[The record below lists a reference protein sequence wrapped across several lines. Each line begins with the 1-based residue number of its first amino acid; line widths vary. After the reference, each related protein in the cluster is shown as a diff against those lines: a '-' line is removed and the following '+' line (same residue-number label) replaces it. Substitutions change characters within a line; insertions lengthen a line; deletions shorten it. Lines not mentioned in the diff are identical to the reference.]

1 MGAEERFTRARLQRE
16 RDQFDAGLAM
26 SMKAGDER
34 ALPMDRF
41 GSSIRPGDLIIH
53 TPQMPPAAQV
63 MGVSPVLDP
72 RMPAGAIRIHVM
84 YEMIIPAGQ
93 PIQEFF
99 LMGTMPKQD
108 AVTESTQGISAEN
121 ARDIVENPHI
131 VDGPRLVVP

>member
-1 MGAEERFTRARLQRE
+1 MGADERFTRARLQRE

-53 TPQMPPAAQV
+53 TPTIPPAAQV

-108 AVTESTQGISAEN
+108 ATTTEPPPSDDSAK
-121 ARDIVENPHI
+121 IPPPPP
-131 VDGPRLVVP
+131 GPKLVLTDVVA